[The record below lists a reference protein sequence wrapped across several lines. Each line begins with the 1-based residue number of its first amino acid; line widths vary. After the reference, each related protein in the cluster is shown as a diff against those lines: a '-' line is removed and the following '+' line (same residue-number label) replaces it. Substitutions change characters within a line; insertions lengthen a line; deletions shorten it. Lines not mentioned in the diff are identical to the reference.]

1 MTVNEIGYGITS
13 TYVENTLIIINKSQL
28 VKDHLH
34 IRGEY
39 ELLSTPDED
48 PIGSPPHTWRILALN
63 MYDRVNVE
71 DHLHIRGEYH
81 ELGYSYSTY
90 QGSPPH
96 TWRILRFSI
105 YSHRLNRIT
114 STYVENTLLLQI
126 RIIRNQDHLHIRG
139 EYLLPGYHNVK
150 PKGSPP
156 HTWRIQ

>member
-48 PIGSPPHTWRILALN
+48 PI
-63 MYDRVNVE
+63 
-71 DHLHIRGEYH
+71 
-81 ELGYSYSTY
+81 
-90 QGSPPH
+90 GSPPH